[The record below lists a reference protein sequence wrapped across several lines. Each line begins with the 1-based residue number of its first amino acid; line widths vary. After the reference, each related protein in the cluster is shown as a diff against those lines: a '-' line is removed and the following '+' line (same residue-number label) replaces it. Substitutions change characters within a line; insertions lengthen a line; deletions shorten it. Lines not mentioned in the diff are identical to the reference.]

1 MKRLLITITCGVA
14 LAMAAMPSLARAD
27 QDDRKTILTFNEPVE
42 IPGRVLPAGRY
53 QFRLLDSDDD
63 QGIIEISSADGRHVV
78 ATVLAIPNYRARTP
92 GKTIVTFEQRAA
104 GAPPAIQAWFY
115 PGEDKG
121 LEFVYP
127 KTRALQ
133 LAQAAQQPV
142 KATPD
147 ENAAHMGETPT
158 TAQAAESLKGA
169 PVQVAQPTGEVVEL
183 EEVFRAVPAL
193 PRTASVEPAEMIVGV
208 ALLALGFALNVW
220 ERRLRAK

>member
-14 LAMAAMPSLARAD
+14 LCMAAMTSLARAD
-27 QDDRKTILTFNEPVE
+27 QSDRKTVLTFNEPVE

-63 QGIIEISSADGRHVV
+63 QTVVEISSADGRHVV
-78 ATVLAIPNYRARTP
+78 ATVLAIPNYHVRTP
-92 GKTIVTFEQRAA
+92 GKTIVTFKQRAED
-104 GAPPAIQAWFY
+104 APPAIQAWFY
-115 PGEDKG
+115 PGENDG
-121 LEFVYP
+121 VEFVYP

-133 LAQAAQQPV
+133 LAHAAQQPV

-147 ENAAHMGETPT
+147 ENAAHMGETPAP
-158 TAQAAESLKGA
+158 AQAAESLKDA

-183 EEVFRAVPAL
+183 EEVFTAVPAL
-193 PRTASVEPAEMIVGV
+193 PRTASVGPAEIIVGV

-220 ERRLRAK
+220 ERRPRAN